1 MFSNLPP
8 MFFGSHPPNQA
19 QTKRRQASPMM
30 DKGMLMCSCSTA
42 SHRIAAQLEFK
53 RKEGHRLG
61 GHCYLVAIRLEAI
74 AVVSLQ
80 GIF

>member
-1 MFSNLPP
+1 
-8 MFFGSHPPNQA
+8 
-19 QTKRRQASPMM
+19 MM